1 MTTATTAANA
11 TAAPTATGE
20 EARLLDYLKRMTI
33 DLREARRQL
42 KDLEDRRHEPIAVV
56 GMACA
61 YPGGV
66 AGPEDLWDLVAEGTD
81 AVGDFPTDRGWDL
94 EGLYD
99 PDPETPG
106 TCYTRN
112 GGFLPEAASFDAG
125 LFGITPKEAL
135 TIDPQQRLLL
145 EHSWA
150 AVERAGIDP
159 RTLRGS
165 RTGVFV
171 GVMYNDYGAR
181 LNPAPEGFEGYIGS
195 GSAASVASGRIAY
208 TLGLHGPAL
217 TVDTAC
223 SSSLVSLHL
232 AVQSLRSGE
241 CSSALAGGVT
251 VMATPTVFTEFARQR
266 GLSPDGRCRSFAAEA
281 DGTGWA
287 EGVGVLY
294 LERLSDAQRAGH
306 PVLAVIRGSAV
317 NQDGASN
324 GLTAPNGPAQE
335 RVIHDALADARLA
348 PGDIDAVEAHGTATT
363 LGDPVEGR
371 AIQAAYGQGRE
382 PGRPLRLGSLKS
394 NIGHSQA
401 AAGVGGVIKT
411 VMALRNQ
418 LLPRTLHAQNPTPHI
433 DWSSGGVA
441 LLQDP
446 VSWLRNPAR
455 PRRAGVSSFGIS
467 GTNAHVIVE
476 EAPQEDVRHA
486 ARGTAVAWPLAART
500 PKALRDQA
508 ARLAAH
514 LTRTPA
520 AAPDVAHTLATGR
533 TPFAHRAVVVA
544 ADPAQL
550 IQGLEKLAR
559 GAGAPGVTKGAPD
572 PAAKAPL
579 AVVFSGQGSQRA
591 GMGGELYARFPEFAR
606 AFDAVCAELDLHL
619 DVPLRAV
626 LFGEDPAVHADL
638 IHQTAYTQAGIFAV
652 EVALYRLL
660 EHFGVTPDFVAGHSV
675 GELAAAHVAGV
686 WSLPDAA
693 ALVAARGRL
702 MQALPG
708 GGAMLA
714 VEATA
719 AEAEAALS
727 GREHEVSLA
736 AENGPTS
743 VVISGDPGAVAEIG
757 AAFTARGRR
766 TKQLKVSHAFHSP
779 HMDGMLAEFETVAKQ
794 LTYHPPRIPV
804 VSNLTGD
811 TAGAEL
817 LTPEYWVG
825 HVRRPVRFASGI
837 RRLAAL
843 GVATFLEAGPDSVL
857 TPMVTESLADTP
869 DGARAAAIALARRD
883 QDEPAAF
890 LTALARLHV
899 GGRAVDW
906 RAATAGLE
914 PRTVALPPYA
924 FQRRRYWL
932 DEVAPAPVT
941 RVVTRTYQAVEEP
954 ADEETAAPTT
964 AATLAAAP
972 PAERPALIL
981 AAVLEVAAEVMGLD
995 TPGEVSVETPL
1006 LELGFTSLMA
1016 VDLRNKVVEATGV
1029 DLPATV
1035 VYDHPT
1041 FEAIASYVD
1050 SLMNTDR
1057 G

>member
-1 MTTATTAANA
+1 MTTAT
-11 TAAPTATGE
+11 GE
-20 EARLLDYLKRMTI
+20 DARLLDYLKRMTI
-33 DLREARRQL
+33 DLREARQHIR
-42 KDLEDRRHEPIAVV
+42 DLEDRHHEPIAVV

-66 AGPEDLWDLVAEGTD
+66 AGPDDLWDLVASGTD
-81 AVGDFPTDRGWDL
+81 AVGDFPADRGWDL
-94 EGLYD
+94 DALYD
-99 PDPETPG
+99 PDPESPG
-106 TCYTRN
+106 TCYTRH
-112 GGFLPEAASFDAG
+112 GGFLPGAASFDAG

-145 EHSWA
+145 EHAWA
-150 AVERAGIDP
+150 AVEQAGVDP
-159 RTLRGS
+159 RSLRGS

-195 GSAASVASGRIAY
+195 GSAASVASGRISY

-232 AVQSLRSGE
+232 AVQSLRRGE
-241 CSSALAGGVT
+241 CASALAGGVT

-266 GLSPDGRCRSFAAEA
+266 GLSTDGRCRSFSAEA

-294 LERLSDAQRAGH
+294 LERLSDARKAGH

-335 RVIHDALADARLA
+335 RVIQEALADARLT
-348 PGDIDAVEAHGTATT
+348 PGEIDAVEAHGTATT
-363 LGDPVEGR
+363 LGDPVEGQ
-371 AIQAAYGQGRE
+371 AIQAAYGPGRE

-411 VMALRNQ
+411 VMALRHQ
-418 LLPRTLHAQNPTPHI
+418 LLPRTLHAENPTSHI
-433 DWSSGGVA
+433 DWSSGSVA
-441 LLQDP
+441 LLQEP
-446 VSWLRNPAR
+446 VAWPRDPAR

-476 EAPQEDVRHA
+476 EAPQEDERPA
-486 ARGTAVAWPLAART
+486 ARDTAVAWPLAART

-514 LTRTPA
+514 LHRTPTA
-520 AAPDVAHTLATGR
+520 TVDVAHTLATGR
-533 TPFAHRAVVVA
+533 TPFAHRAVLVGSE
-544 ADPAQL
+544 PAQL

-559 GAGAPGVTKGAPD
+559 GAGAPGLTKGAPD

-579 AVVFSGQGSQRA
+579 AVVFSGQGSQRP
-591 GMGGELYARFPEFAR
+591 GMGAELYARFPAFAQ
-606 AFDAVCAELDLHL
+606 AFDKVCAELDRHL
-619 DVPLRAV
+619 DIPLRTV
-626 LFGEDPAVHADL
+626 LLGEDPAVDGEL
-638 IHQTAYTQAGIFAV
+638 VHQTAYTQAGIFAV

-660 EHFGVTPDFVAGHSV
+660 EHFGVTPDFVSGHSV

-686 WSLPDAA
+686 WSLSDAA
-693 ALVAARGRL
+693 VLVAARGRL
-702 MQALPG
+702 MQAQPG

-719 AEAEAALS
+719 AEAEPLLA

-736 AENGPTS
+736 AENGPSS
-743 VVISGDPGAVAEIG
+743 VVISGDPEAVREIG
-757 AAFTARGRR
+757 AAFTAQGRR
-766 TKQLKVSHAFHSP
+766 TKLLKVSHAFHSP
-779 HMDGMLAEFETVAKQ
+779 HMDGMLAEFETVAQQ
-794 LTYHPPRIPV
+794 LIYHRPTIPV

-811 TAGAEL
+811 VAGDEL
-817 LTPEYWVG
+817 LTPGYWAD

-837 RRLAAL
+837 RRQAEL

-857 TPMVTESLADTP
+857 TSMITEILADTS
-869 DGARAAAIALARRD
+869 DSARAGVIALARRD
-883 QDEPAAF
+883 QEEPLAF
-890 LTALARLHV
+890 LAALARLHV
-899 GGRAVDW
+899 GGRSVHW
-906 RAATAGLE
+906 PAATAGSA

-924 FQRRRYWL
+924 FQHRRYWL
-932 DEVAPAPVT
+932 DEVAPRVTAGPGRARTDTAVPV
-941 RVVTRTYQAVEEP
+941 P
-954 ADEETAAPTT
+954 ADEVPEDSTPSTAARL
-964 AATLAAAP
+964 AATPAAD
-972 PAERPALIL
+972 RPALIL

-995 TPGEVSVETPL
+995 SPSEVNVETPL

-1016 VDLRNKVVEATGV
+1016 VDLRNKVIESTGV

-1041 FEAIASYVD
+1041 FEALASYVD